1 MGPQGMREVA
11 ELCLQKAAYARQRF
25 ASSGRLQPAFEKPV
39 FKEFVLRDR
48 QNAVAQLL
56 ADAERAGIFAG
67 VPLGRWYS
75 ELSDC
80 LLVTVTEK
88 RTREEID
95 RFVEF
100 VEQNSNNKA
109 ALHA

>member
-1 MGPQGMREVA
+1 MAGVMAVEVD
-11 ELCLQKAAYARQRF
+11 
-25 ASSGRLQPAFEKPV
+25 V
-39 FKEFVLRDR
+39 
-48 QNAVAQLL
+48 
-56 ADAERAGIFAG
+56 AG